1 MAELGLWLCRWHF
14 NNRTSTGH
22 SGPTKPDEC
31 DMAPGAVAMPAVVQ
45 KLREIGEFILDGQGT
60 GSQTKQG
67 G

>member
-1 MAELGLWLCRWHF
+1 MAELGLWWCRWHF

-22 SGPTKPDEC
+22 SGAPKPDEC

-45 KLREIGEFILDGQGT
+45 KLREIGEFILDGQG
-60 GSQTKQG
+60 SQTKQG